1 MKNKYITCV
10 FLILFLIVV
19 GCSRMQWAHFY
30 LLDYVPPITKSDI
43 LEEPFPYTIQVKDF
57 KIDKTYD
64 NSRIV
69 IRQSAH
75 EVYYDRWSLW
85 ARRPQDAMSALII
98 NHIRAL
104 NLVTECKKTFLDQR
118 PDYIITGTIHNIEKY
133 VSDLPLNEFQRA
145 DIRMTIQLLREKTNN
160 TVVSYE
166 VKRYAPL
173 YTESMSFFAKTLSDT
188 LKNEITIFLR
198 KVQEYFEQ
206 LQANQPVTVP
216 GK

>member
-1 MKNKYITCV
+1 MKSKNIV
-10 FLILFLIVV
+10 IIVLVILLL
-19 GCSRMQWAHFY
+19 GCSRMQWARFY
-30 LLDYVPPITKSDI
+30 LLDYVPPITESDV
-43 LEEPFPYTIQVKDF
+43 LTEPYPYTIQVKDF

-85 ARRPQDAMSALII
+85 ARRPPDAMTALLI

-104 NLVTECKKTFLDQR
+104 NLVDKCKKTYLDKR

-145 DIRMTIQLLREKTNN
+145 DICMTIQMLEVKTNN

-166 VKRYAPL
+166 IKRYAPL

-198 KVQEYFEQ
+198 KVQEYFET
-206 LQANQPVTVP
+206 LPKNQPAPTR

>member
-1 MKNKYITCV
+1 MKSKNIIII
-10 FLILFLIVV
+10 ILAILAL

-30 LLDYVPPITKSDI
+30 LLDYVPPITADDV
-43 LEEPFPYTIQVKDF
+43 LTTPYPYTIQVKDF

-69 IRQSAH
+69 IRRSSH

-85 ARRPQDAMSALII
+85 ARRPPDAITALIV
-98 NHIRAL
+98 NHVKAL
-104 NLVTECKKTFLDQR
+104 NLVQDCKKTFLDQR
-118 PDYIITGTIHNIEKY
+118 PNFIITGTIHNIEKY
-133 VSDLPLNEFQRA
+133 VSDLPINEFQRA
-145 DIRMTIQLLREKTNN
+145 DIRLTIQMIDVKTNN

-166 VKRYAPL
+166 IKRYAPL

-198 KVQEYFEQ
+198 KVQEYFEKLPKNTPASTQ
-206 LQANQPVTVP
+206 GN
-216 GK
+216 

>member
-1 MKNKYITCV
+1 MKSKNIIIIILAILV
-10 FLILFLIVV
+10 F
-19 GCSRMQWAHFY
+19 GCSRMQWARFY
-30 LLDYVPPITKSDI
+30 LLDYVPPVTQSDI
-43 LEEPFPYTIQVKDF
+43 LETPYPYNVQVKDF

-85 ARRPQDAMSALII
+85 ARRPPDAMTALII

-104 NLVTECKKTFLDQR
+104 NLVEECKKTYLDKR

-133 VSDLPLNEFQRA
+133 ISDIPLNEFQRA
-145 DIRMTIQLLREKTNN
+145 DLCMTIQMLEVKTNN

-166 VKRYAPL
+166 IKRYAPL

-188 LKNEITIFLR
+188 LRNEITIFLR
-198 KVQEYFEQ
+198 KVQEYFET
-206 LQANQPVTVP
+206 LQKNQPAPTQ
-216 GK
+216 GE

>member
-1 MKNKYITCV
+1 MKNKNIIII
-10 FLILFLIVV
+10 ILAILLL
-19 GCSRMQWAHFY
+19 GCSRMQWARFY
-30 LLDYVPPITKSDI
+30 LLDYVPPITKSDV
-43 LEEPFPYTIQVKDF
+43 LSEPYPYTIQVKDF

-85 ARRPQDAMSALII
+85 ARRPPDAMTALLI

-104 NLVTECKKTFLDQR
+104 NLVEACKKTYLDKR

-145 DIRMTIQLLREKTNN
+145 DLRMTIQMLEVKTDN

-166 VKRYAPL
+166 IKRYAPL

-198 KVQEYFEQ
+198 KVQEYFET
-206 LQANQPVTVP
+206 LQKNQPAPTQ

>member
-1 MKNKYITCV
+1 MKNKNIIII
-10 FLILFLIVV
+10 ILAILLL
-19 GCSRMQWAHFY
+19 GCSRMQWARFY
-30 LLDYVPPITKSDI
+30 LLDYVPPITKNDVFT
-43 LEEPFPYTIQVKDF
+43 EPYPYTIQVKDF

-85 ARRPQDAMSALII
+85 AKRPPDAMTSLII

-104 NLVTECKKTFLDQR
+104 NIAEECKKIYLDKR

-133 VSDLPLNEFQRA
+133 VSDLPFNEFQRA
-145 DIRMTIQLLREKTNN
+145 DISMTIQMLEVKTDN
-160 TVVSYE
+160 TVVNYE
-166 VKRYAPL
+166 IKRYAPL

-198 KVQEYFEQ
+198 KVQEYFET
-206 LQANQPVTVP
+206 LPKNQPAPTQ

>member
-1 MKNKYITCV
+1 MKSKNIIII
-10 FLILFLIVV
+10 ILAILLL
-19 GCSRMQWAHFY
+19 GCSRMQWAKFY
-30 LLDYVPPITKSDI
+30 LLDYVPPITESDV
-43 LEEPFPYTIQVKDF
+43 LTEPYPYTIQVKDF

-85 ARRPQDAMSALII
+85 ARRPPDAMTALLI

-104 NLVTECKKTFLDQR
+104 NLVDKCKKTYLDKR

-145 DIRMTIQLLREKTNN
+145 DICMTIQMLEVKTNN

-166 VKRYAPL
+166 IKRYAPL

-188 LKNEITIFLR
+188 LRNEITIFLR
-198 KVQEYFEQ
+198 KVQEYFEI
-206 LQANQPVTVP
+206 LQKNQPAPTQ

>member
-1 MKNKYITCV
+1 MKSKNIIII
-10 FLILFLIVV
+10 ILAILAL

-30 LLDYVPPITKSDI
+30 ILDYVPPITKNDV
-43 LEEPFPYTIQVKDF
+43 LTTPYPYTVQVKDF

-85 ARRPQDAMSALII
+85 ARRPPDAITALII

-104 NLVTECKKTFLDQR
+104 NLVHECKKIFLDQR
-118 PDYIITGTIHNIEKY
+118 PDYIITGSIHNIEKY

-145 DIRMTIQLLREKTNN
+145 DIGITIQMIDVKNN
-160 TVVSYE
+160 ITVVNYE
-166 VKRYAPL
+166 IKRYAPL

-198 KVQEYFEQ
+198 KVQEYFET
-206 LQANQPVTVP
+206 LPKNQPAPTQ

>member
-1 MKNKYITCV
+1 MKNKNII
-10 FLILFLIVV
+10 LIILVLLAL
-19 GCSRMQWAHFY
+19 GCSRMQWARFY
-30 LLDYVPPITKSDI
+30 LLDYVPPITQNDI
-43 LEEPFPYTIQVKDF
+43 LTNPFPYTVQVKEF

-85 ARRPQDAMSALII
+85 ARRPPDAITALIV

-104 NLVTECKKTFLDQR
+104 NLVKECKETFLDQR
-118 PDYIITGTIHNIEKY
+118 PDYIISGTIHNIEKY
-133 VSDLPLNEFQRA
+133 VSDLPSNEFQRA
-145 DIRMTIQLLREKTNN
+145 DIRLTIQMTDVKTNS

-173 YTESMSFFAKTLSDT
+173 YTENMSFFAKTLSDT

-198 KVQEYFEQ
+198 KVQEYFEK
-206 LQANQPVTVP
+206 LQANQPGP
-216 GK
+216 LQGK

>member
-1 MKNKYITCV
+1 MKSKNIIII
-10 FLILFLIVV
+10 ILAILAL

-30 LLDYVPPITKSDI
+30 ILDYVPPITKNDV
-43 LEEPFPYTIQVKDF
+43 LTTPYPYTVQVKDF

-85 ARRPQDAMSALII
+85 ARRPPDAITALII

-104 NLVTECKKTFLDQR
+104 NLVHECKKIFLDQR
-118 PDYIITGTIHNIEKY
+118 PDYIITGSIHNIEKY

-145 DIRMTIQLLREKTNN
+145 DIGMTIQMIDVKNN
-160 TVVSYE
+160 ITVVNYE
-166 VKRYAPL
+166 IKRYAPL

-198 KVQEYFEQ
+198 KVQEYFET
-206 LQANQPVTVP
+206 LQKNQPAPTQ

>member
-1 MKNKYITCV
+1 MKSKNIIII
-10 FLILFLIVV
+10 ILAILAL

-30 LLDYVPPITKSDI
+30 ILDYVPPITKNDV
-43 LEEPFPYTIQVKDF
+43 LTTPYPYTVQVKDF

-85 ARRPQDAMSALII
+85 ARRPPDAITALII

-104 NLVTECKKTFLDQR
+104 NLVHECKKIFLDQR
-118 PDYIITGTIHNIEKY
+118 PDYIITGSIHNIEKY

-145 DIRMTIQLLREKTNN
+145 DIGMTIQMIDVKNN
-160 TVVSYE
+160 ITVVNYE
-166 VKRYAPL
+166 IKRYAPL

-198 KVQEYFEQ
+198 KVQEYFEK
-206 LQANQPVTVP
+206 LQKKQPAPTQ